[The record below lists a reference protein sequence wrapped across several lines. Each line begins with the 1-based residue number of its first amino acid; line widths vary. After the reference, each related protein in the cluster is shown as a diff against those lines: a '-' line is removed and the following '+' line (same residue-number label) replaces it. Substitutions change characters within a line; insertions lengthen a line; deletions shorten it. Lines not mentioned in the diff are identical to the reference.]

1 MTTNTEFK
9 DGDLIVTRV
18 YHAPIEEVFDAWIE
32 TSKIKQWWGCAEC
45 TDVRSE
51 VEPEVG
57 GKYSHHMTLET
68 PHGVHDAPGHATLIE
83 YDPPNRLAYTSTD
96 DNDKMVVTVTFT
108 EVKNGT
114 LVRLVHSNI
123 PDMKVEGDIEM
134 RAIIREGWTAAF
146 GKLAPVV
153 EGEQAA

>member
-9 DGDLIVTRV
+9 DGDLIVTRI

-57 GKYSHHMTLET
+57 GKYSHHMTIET
-68 PHGVHDAPGHATLIE
+68 PHGAHEAPGDATLIE

-96 DNDKMVVTVTFT
+96 ENDKMIVTVTFT
-108 EVKNGT
+108 AVDNGT

-123 PDMKVEGDIEM
+123 PDMIVEGDIEM
-134 RAIIREGWTAAF
+134 RQIIREGWTAAF

-153 EGEQAA
+153 EDEQAA